1 MIGLAGGSARQRQR
15 GATLLELLIALSIGA
30 LILSALVMLYMQ
42 TGRAFA
48 QQQAMADLQAR
59 GRLATQVLAR
69 EIRQSGFWGELSDP
83 ARRDGD
89 TQAITDAA
97 FDIPN
102 ALPVWGGSAAESQ
115 TLGLVAASASLV
127 AGSSAV
133 MVRYAG
139 QRSGPCL
146 DYGAQRLLSIS
157 DGNADGG
164 CGRWRLNQT
173 TYHLRNID
181 AQTSGLYAT
190 RRSNAGG
197 MATSEVV
204 RFIERLVVE
213 WGLDANDDGSADR
226 FYASDSVPE
235 DWTLADWDRVVAA
248 RIYVLARSERP
259 ILNASART
267 FLIAGTSQSFDD
279 GYLRRLFVTTTT
291 LRNNRLRQNAH
302 DL

>member
-1 MIGLAGGSARQRQR
+1 MIEPAGVAPHRQQ

-30 LILSALVMLYMQ
+30 LMLSALVMLYMQ

-89 TQAITDAA
+89 TQPITEAA
-97 FDIPN
+97 FDIEN
-102 ALPVWGGSAAESQ
+102 ALPVWGGGAAESQ

-127 AGSSAV
+127 ADSSAV

-146 DYGAQRLLSIS
+146 DYSAQRMLSMS
-157 DGNADGG
+157 DASGG
-164 CGRWRLNQT
+164 CTRWRLNQA
-173 TYHLRNID
+173 TYHLRALDGGAN
-181 AQTSGLYAT
+181 GLYAT

-197 MATSEVV
+197 LTTSELV
-204 RFIERLVVE
+204 RFIETFSVE
-213 WGLDANDDGSADR
+213 WGVDTNDDGSADR
-226 FYASDSVPE
+226 FYQSDNIPAS
-235 DWTLADWDRVVAA
+235 WTIADWDRVVAA
-248 RIYVLARSERP
+248 RIFVLARSERP
-259 ILNASART
+259 MLNASARR
-267 FLIAGTSQSFDD
+267 FLIAGTPQGFDD